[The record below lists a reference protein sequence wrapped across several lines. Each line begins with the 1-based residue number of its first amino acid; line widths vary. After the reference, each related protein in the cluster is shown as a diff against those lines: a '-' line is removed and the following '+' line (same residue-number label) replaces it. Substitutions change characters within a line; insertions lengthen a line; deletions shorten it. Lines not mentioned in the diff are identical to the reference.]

1 MQKNIILRI
10 VVVALMLYALLSL
23 VSVRGDLRRTERLA
37 DRLGQEYDQLLEE
50 NIWLT
55 ERLSS
60 ARSPEEM
67 RSLAWQRLGL
77 VMPGDKVFYFVQPG
91 E

>member
-1 MQKNIILRI
+1 MHKNIILRI
-10 VVVALMLYALLSL
+10 VVVALMLYSLLSL
-23 VSVRGDLRRTERLA
+23 ASVRGDLRRTERLA
-37 DRLGQEYDQLLEE
+37 DTLGQEYDQLLEE

-67 RSLAWQRLGL
+67 RELAWQRLGL
-77 VMPGDKVFYFVQPG
+77 VMPGDKVFYFAQPG
-91 E
+91 K